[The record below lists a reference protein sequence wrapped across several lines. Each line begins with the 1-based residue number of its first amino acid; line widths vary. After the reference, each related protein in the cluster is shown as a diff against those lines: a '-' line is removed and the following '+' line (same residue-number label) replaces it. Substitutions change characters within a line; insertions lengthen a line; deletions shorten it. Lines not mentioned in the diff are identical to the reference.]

1 MKRSTSNSPPL
12 PKYPKMAPGRTTD
25 SISSHT
31 LDVSALEPDDDYA
44 SYLSDVVV
52 VGAGPSGLML
62 AYVWEAAM
70 TTRHLADPNSDNLV
84 RFGIKTRII
93 DNRADRTSTG
103 RADGIQPKSIETL
116 RQMRLAE
123 PLLRKGVKVYDIA
136 FWVGT
141 HQ

>member
-31 LDVSALEPDDDYA
+31 LDVSAPEEDKDYS

-62 AYVWEAAM
+62 AYV
-70 TTRHLADPNSDNLV
+70 
-84 RFGIKTRII
+84 
-93 DNRADRTSTG
+93 
-103 RADGIQPKSIETL
+103 
-116 RQMRLAE
+116 
-123 PLLRKGVKVYDIA
+123 
-136 FWVGT
+136 
-141 HQ
+141 